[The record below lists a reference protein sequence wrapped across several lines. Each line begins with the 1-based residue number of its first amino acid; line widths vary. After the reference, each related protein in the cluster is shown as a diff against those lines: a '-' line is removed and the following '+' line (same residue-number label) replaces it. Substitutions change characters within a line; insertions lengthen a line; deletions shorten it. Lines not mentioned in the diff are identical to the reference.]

1 MARVLVV
8 AALAALGVSGAPNTE
23 VPVQVPAAG
32 SARANR
38 LAPRAVAT
46 GWASYSEPVTGPVRD
61 RFRPPSSPYG
71 PGNRGWDYG
80 VTPGMEVRAAAS
92 GVVSFAGQ
100 VGGRLFVTVSH
111 ADGLRTSYSWLE
123 TVVVRAGSRV
133 RGGEVIGTAGDTF
146 HFGVRRGDSYLDPAL
161 LFGPRRA
168 RLVPTP
174 PDG

>member
-1 MARVLVV
+1 MARVLFVAAV
-8 AALAALGVSGAPNTE
+8 AALGLSDPTTTA
-23 VPVQVPAAG
+23 VPAPTHGAV
-32 SARANR
+32 RADR
-38 LAPRAVAT
+38 PSPPAETT
-46 GWASYSEPVTGPVRD
+46 GWERYSEPVSAPVRD
-61 RFRPPSSPYG
+61 RFRPPTKPYG

-100 VGGRLFVTVSH
+100 VGGALFVTLSH

-123 TVVVRAGSRV
+123 TVAVRRGSRV
-133 RGGEVIGTAGDTF
+133 RRGEVVGTTGNTF

-161 LFGPRRA
+161 LFGRRRA

-174 PDG
+174 PGG